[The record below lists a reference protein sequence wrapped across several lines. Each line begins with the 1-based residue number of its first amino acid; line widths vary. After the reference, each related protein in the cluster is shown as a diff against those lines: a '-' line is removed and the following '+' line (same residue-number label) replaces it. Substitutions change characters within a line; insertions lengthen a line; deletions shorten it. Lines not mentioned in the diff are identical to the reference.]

1 MSDKVAAEDERG
13 APAADTEV
21 DPLEELLASVNR
33 IEVGVGGIYELA
45 VGIGE
50 RPTAPTPPRLRR
62 DDYPVID
69 NLRRQLGAARVE
81 DAHLVTVPAAEL
93 ARILVILDRV
103 QGAQ

>member
-1 MSDKVAAEDERG
+1 MTGKAQQT
-13 APAADTEV
+13 APAAPTTDHEL

-50 RPTAPTPPRLRR
+50 RPAPPTPPRLRR

-69 NLRRQLGAARVE
+69 NLRRQIGAAHVE
-81 DAHLVTVPAAEL
+81 GSQLVTVPVAEL